1 MWIFDSYFKGC
12 VELWS
17 RERGLVRIIA
27 AYPPL
32 FYMHLKDPHAH
43 WEMIQALES
52 RYRVE
57 ECSFNSIFGTFEGH
71 RIYASRKV
79 AEKIEIQT
87 RYAAQLY
94 NVDVR
99 QDQRYLAEKDL
110 FPCGDR
116 DESRFSPDFENPL
129 SIMGMEV
136 AGDPNFPREIN
147 CVKFLNER
155 MQKFEGQ
162 EKTVL
167 TDLLEFIK
175 VHDPDVILFPYADIW
190 FLSLS
195 RRRNI
200 SALSPHSAAAA
211 SSSRWPQSPTGKL
224 NTKVESPSGQMF

>member
-12 VELWS
+12 VELWN
-17 RERGLVRIIA
+17 RERGLERISV
-27 AYPPL
+27 AYPPS

-52 RYRVE
+52 RFRVE

-87 RYAAQLY
+87 RYAAELY

-116 DESRFSPDFENPL
+116 DESQVFARLSGSLEHHGNGGSRRSKFSQMGQRKENPSDNL
-129 SIMGMEV
+129 MTHIQS
-136 AGDPNFPREIN
+136 
-147 CVKFLNER
+147 
-155 MQKFEGQ
+155 
-162 EKTVL
+162 
-167 TDLLEFIK
+167 
-175 VHDPDVILFPYADIW
+175 LFPYQFI
-190 FLSLS
+190 
-195 RRRNI
+195 
-200 SALSPHSAAAA
+200 
-211 SSSRWPQSPTGKL
+211 
-224 NTKVESPSGQMF
+224 